1 MNQVYAIHRTR
12 HEMCGIGSRL
22 PLTDLLWYDI
32 SPEGNGGRSGGLGG
46 ANRHRFEA
54 ESVGIEASTVSIG
67 GGGSTVD
74 VVAVGE
80 TSRMVNG
87 CGRIHSVERLL
98 L

>member
-46 ANRHRFEA
+46 ANRR
-54 ESVGIEASTVSIG
+54 IEAKVVCIEGSTMSIG
-67 GGGSTVD
+67 GGGHRS
-74 VVAVGE
+74 G
-80 TSRMVNG
+80 G
-87 CGRIHSVERLL
+87 
-98 L
+98 